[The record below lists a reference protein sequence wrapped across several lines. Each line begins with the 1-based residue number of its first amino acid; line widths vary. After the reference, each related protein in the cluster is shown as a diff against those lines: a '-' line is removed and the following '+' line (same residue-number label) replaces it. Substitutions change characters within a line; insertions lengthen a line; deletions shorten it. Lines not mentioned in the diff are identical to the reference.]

1 MNNPVAIF
9 SNIVYSKVLL
19 FAYLKA
25 CFCPYPIAQALT
37 PSTCTHK
44 LTSKKEKN
52 AKIFCWWVIINPLL
66 LIGMDKNSIKRFF
79 VSNRNEDKNVE
90 DKRRRVEPV
99 EIKSSLSNL
108 NLQNPPEKNSIIN
121 VDTSQSSSKAQE
133 K

>member
-1 MNNPVAIF
+1 
-9 SNIVYSKVLL
+9 
-19 FAYLKA
+19 
-25 CFCPYPIAQALT
+25 
-37 PSTCTHK
+37 
-44 LTSKKEKN
+44 
-52 AKIFCWWVIINPLL
+52 
-66 LIGMDKNSIKRFF
+66 MDKNSIKRFF